1 MKRHFILPMVL
12 CWILFIACAGGN
24 KLWKTQVK
32 WDDFDFSNLPTSREY
47 PHAPAIF
54 LLDEGQM
61 EVTGVKGDG
70 FTTFKKHVI
79 IKVLNT
85 NGNKFANIII
95 PYATHTEVSDI
106 RARTISPEGKIS
118 LLKNENIFDINLY
131 PEFILYSDVRAK
143 SFTFPAV
150 EAGSVLEY
158 QYSEIIKGQTYANAW
173 QFQNQVPT
181 LISRFSLSVPTG
193 WDVDT
198 QSYLINIEPI
208 KTSQSNGKQYTWE
221 ARNIAEYVIES
232 GMPPLGQR
240 VKRIEF
246 SQTFVKNWQDI
257 GKWYYGLANDRM
269 EPNQKLKDFTRE
281 LIKDATDTKEKLNR
295 IYNFVREKI
304 RYVAISI
311 GIGSYQPHYAH
322 EVLANRYGD
331 CKDMSTLIVA
341 MARAAGIPAWPILI
355 STRQNGEV
363 DTLVVSQTQFNHS
376 IACAR
381 LSEKDLCW
389 MDATDKDCAFGELP
403 WYDQERLVLMVQDS
417 GKARFVKTPTELP
430 QKNQIH
436 REWRLNLQE
445 SGVLEGT
452 TEWSFT
458 GAAEK
463 NLRRILRVLPLP
475 KSRKEWFAGEL
486 ATLCPGCKLDSLKIG
501 NFETIEKPLRIFIS
515 FTAADFITRAGNDFV
530 LDGTIIQLPRY
541 EVQFPD
547 MDREHP
553 VQLHYLQQ
561 DIDFINLQIPSTMKF
576 RHIPRSN
583 QKVTEWGDYE
593 LKFVAQDSNLQIY
606 RQFKTKQLEI
616 LTRDYS
622 KWRNF
627 LTDIA
632 RFEQGKIIL
641 D

>member
-1 MKRHFILPMVL
+1 MKRHFILSMVL

-47 PHAPAIF
+47 PHAPVII

-85 NGNKFANIII
+85 NGNKFANVII
-95 PYATHTEVSDI
+95 PYATHTEISEI

-131 PEFILYSDVRAK
+131 PEFILYSDIRAK

-158 QYSEIIKGQTYANAW
+158 HYSEIIKGQTYANAW
-173 QFQNQVPT
+173 QFQNEVPT
-181 LISRFSLSVPTG
+181 LISRFSLCLPRG
-193 WDVDT
+193 WDFEA
-198 QSYLINIEPI
+198 QSYLIETEPT
-208 KTSQSNGKQYTWE
+208 KTTLANGTRYTWE

-232 GMPPLGQR
+232 GMPPLSQR

-246 SQTFVKNWQDI
+246 SQAFVKNWQDI

-269 EPNQKLKDFTRE
+269 EPNQTLKDFTRE

-311 GIGSYQPHYAH
+311 GIGSYQPHYTH

-341 MARAAGIPAWPILI
+341 MARAAEIPAWPILI

-363 DTLVVSQTQFNHS
+363 DSLVVSQTQFNHV

-381 LSEKDLCW
+381 ISEKDLCW

-417 GKARFVKTPTELP
+417 GKARFVKTSTELP
-430 QKNQIH
+430 QKNQTY
-436 REWRLNLQE
+436 REWRLNLRE
-445 SGVLEGT
+445 SGELEGT
-452 TEWSFT
+452 TAWSFT

-463 NLRRILRVLPLP
+463 NLRRILRILPLP

-501 NFETIEKPLRIFIS
+501 NIDTIEEPLRIFMS
-515 FTAADFITRAGNDFV
+515 FTAADFVTRVGNEIV
-530 LDGTIIQLPRY
+530 IDGTIIKPRRY
-541 EVQFPD
+541 EVLFPGTE
-547 MDREHP
+547 REHP
-553 VQLHYLQQ
+553 VQLYYLQQ
-561 DIDFINLQIPSTMKF
+561 DIDFINLQIPSTMKI
-576 RHIPRSN
+576 RHLPRSTF
-583 QKVTEWGDYE
+583 QTTELGEYE
-593 LKFVAQDSNLQIY
+593 LKFITQTSNLQIY

-622 KWRNF
+622 KWQDF
-627 LTDIA
+627 LYQIA
-632 RFEQGKIIL
+632 RSERGKIIL
-641 D
+641 E